1 MVSELHDR
9 PRSAQHTRAQ
19 LLDAA
24 EALFAER
31 GFDATRLEDV
41 ARAVGIRRASIVYH
55 FRDKRAV
62 YHAVLERVLEAL
74 RQALSQ
80 ALAGSGSPT
89 QRVEAAVEAWVG
101 FLEVRPAFGPLL
113 LRELANAGSS
123 DGALAERVGGFEA
136 LVRDFRAELERRDEH
151 FDDPIDPA
159 HFAAAIA
166 GATVIYSVSLPNVVS
181 NLGEGGDRAHHRSEV
196 LRITRRLLNVNATAN
211 TRNEDPK

>member
-1 MVSELHDR
+1 MVTDLQAR
-9 PRSAQHTRAQ
+9 PRGAQRTRAQ

-41 ARAVGIRRASIVYH
+41 AKAVGIRRASIVYH
-55 FRDKRAV
+55 FPDKRAV

-74 RQALSQ
+74 RQAVSQ
-80 ALAGSGSPT
+80 ALAGSGSAT
-89 QRVEAAVEAWVG
+89 RRVQAAVEAWLG
-101 FLEVRPAFGPLL
+101 FLEVRPTFGPLL

-123 DGALAERVGGFEA
+123 DGALAQHIGGFDA
-136 LVRDFRAELERRDEH
+136 LVREFRAELERRDEQ
-151 FDDPIDPA
+151 FDDSIDPA

-181 NLGEGGDRAHHRSEV
+181 DLGEGADRVHHRSEV
-196 LRITRRLLNVNATAN
+196 VRITRRLLNVDATTNPEA
-211 TRNEDPK
+211 PQ